1 MREGFVS
8 EPKIVHCKLIPRCS
22 PLFQLGENV
31 TTIPTIGFNV
41 ETVQYRNVS
50 FTVWDVGGQDRIRAL
65 WRHYYQGTDGLIFVV
80 DSSDTSRFEEAAH
93 ELHSLLANEEMRNAK
108 VLVFANRQ
116 DLPNSVSAAELAEKM
131 NLRSLRHHEW
141 YIQAC
146 SATIGAGVYEGL
158 DWLANAVNNKK

>member
-1 MREGFVS
+1 M
-8 EPKIVHCKLIPRCS
+8 
-22 PLFQLGENV
+22 FQLGENV

-108 VLVFANRQ
+108 VLVFANKQ

-146 SATIGAGVYEGL
+146 SATIGTGVYEGL